1 MKAVILFIAL
11 NIMSG
16 TLCASESS
24 KSIIKGEEAEALF
37 NELRAYEYSSAA
49 ITSVL
54 EYRLTVRHDN
64 VISCEKE
71 ETKYINSAKF
81 EVQYTCTK

>member
-1 MKAVILFIAL
+1 MKAIILFL
-11 NIMSG
+11 SLTIMSG
-16 TLCASESS
+16 TLFATEA
-24 KSIIKGEEAEALF
+24 KKTVIKGVEAEALF
-37 NELRAYEYSSAA
+37 NGLNAFEYSSAA
-49 ITSVL
+49 LTSVL

-71 ETKYINSAKF
+71 ETKYLNSETV